1 MKSLVVDIS
10 DLRVSNDPDTEIVTY
25 ALGSCIGVTVWDPKR
40 KVGGLLHYLLPLS
53 SASPD
58 KAGDRPA
65 MFADL
70 GIPLLFE
77 RMYSFGSVKRD
88 LVVTVSGGACI
99 NGDQNVFNI
108 GKRNYSTL
116 RKMFWKNDVM
126 ISAEEV
132 GGGVSRTV
140 RLDVGTGTV
149 LLRVQGEE
157 RALWSAANP
166 PRPPSMTSQ
175 ASEKSE

>member
-10 DLRVSNDPDTEIVTY
+10 DLQVTPDPDTEIVTY
-25 ALGSCIGVTVWDPKR
+25 ALGSCIGLTLWDPKR
-40 KVGGLLHYLLPLS
+40 RAGGLLHYLLPLS
-53 SASPD
+53 TASPD
-58 KAGDRPA
+58 KAQERPA
-65 MFADL
+65 MFADQ

-77 RMYSFGSVKRD
+77 RMYALGSTKRD

-116 RKMFWKNDVM
+116 RKIFWKNDVL
-126 ISAEEV
+126 ISAEDV
-132 GGGVSRTV
+132 GGAVSRTV

-149 LLRVQGEE
+149 TLRVQGEE
-157 RALWSAANP
+157 RVLWSPSASGTQAP
-166 PRPPSMTSQ
+166 EKRP
-175 ASEKSE
+175 